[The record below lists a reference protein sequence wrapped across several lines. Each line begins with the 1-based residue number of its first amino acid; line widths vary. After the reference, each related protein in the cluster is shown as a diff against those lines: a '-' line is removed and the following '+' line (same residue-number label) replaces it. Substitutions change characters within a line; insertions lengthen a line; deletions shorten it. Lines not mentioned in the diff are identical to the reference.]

1 MTATGAATAVPGAR
15 RLAGKRCLITGGS
28 RGLGLALGLA
38 FARQGARV
46 AFTYHRNVAD
56 AEEAEARLTAA
67 MTDGSRD
74 GGDRAPLVF
83 RGSVADAAHAQQVV
97 KDVVAAWG
105 GVDILVNNAGIN
117 QILPIALLEEQ
128 DWDTMMAV
136 SVKGAYLFSRAVLK
150 PMIRA
155 RGGHIL
161 TIGAFTSERV
171 LDASVHYAAAKS
183 ALRGFTEALA
193 REVGR
198 YAIKVN
204 LLAPGLLDVGLATML
219 PQHRLGEYRRQA
231 ALGRLGT
238 ADELAAMAVFV
249 VSDENTFMTGAK
261 LAVDGGL

>member
-1 MTATGAATAVPGAR
+1 V
-15 RLAGKRCLITGGS
+15 TGGS

-46 AFTYHRNVAD
+46 AFTYRRDAAD
-56 AEEAEARLTAA
+56 AEEARALLTEA
-67 MTDGSRD
+67 S
-74 GGDRAPLVF
+74 GGTPPLVF

-97 KDVVAAWG
+97 KEVCGAWN
-105 GVDILVNNAGIN
+105 GVDVLVNNAGIS
-117 QILPIALLEEQ
+117 QILPIALLEEA
-128 DWDTMMAV
+128 DWDEMMDV
-136 SVKGAYLFSRAVLK
+136 NVKGAYLFSRAALK

-155 RGGHIL
+155 KAGHIL

-204 LLAPGLLDVGLATML
+204 LLAPGLLDVGLAKML
-219 PQHRLGEYRRQA
+219 PQHRVAEYQSQA
-231 ALGRLGT
+231 ALGRLGR
-238 ADELAAMAVFV
+238 ADEIAAMTVFL

-261 LAVDGGL
+261 LVVDGGL